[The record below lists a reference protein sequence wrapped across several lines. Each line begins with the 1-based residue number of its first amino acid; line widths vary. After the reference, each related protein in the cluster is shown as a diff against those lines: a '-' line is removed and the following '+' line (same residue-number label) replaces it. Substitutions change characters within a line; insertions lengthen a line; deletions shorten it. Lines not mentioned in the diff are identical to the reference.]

1 MKQAN
6 DILFS
11 ICTWSMVLS
20 LLLGGFV
27 IAPSII
33 MPHRVPG
40 IYSGLF
46 WIGIASIIVFVVSVM
61 LILKQSQRAN
71 RASAITELRAA
82 VREWKNGQFGEGEV
96 LSLSHRLEKQGPAER
111 EILIKE
117 IPTPMLHEVLRRD
130 ILPDPEILALAIA
143 ETAARHDRAALPL
156 LRDIYRDNSPEMIP
170 HPVRRAIMRGFETT
184 GNSRYASFLVG
195 QLNEP
200 DGDVLVGVIRA
211 LATCGTVKTVEPLF
225 RLGRDSM
232 NPFVRTA
239 AKDAIDAIQARLGT
253 VDAGWLSLPV
263 EPGLDGALSAPAT
276 DRTGSLSHIAT
287 KRKRR
292 RNDAMSDDKTIN
304 KTIGR
309 IVTAAIGV
317 VFMGFFITLLSRGES
332 AGFVLKSLFRIPFF
346 HVISAE
352 EFPNCE
358 ALMNGAWRR
367 GWKVLVYRGMVI
379 SGVPT
384 VHPAC
389 RFRNS

>member
-1 MKQAN
+1 MRQACHFLPIDVRKIPGFGSHSRNCDFRVAECRNNMKQAN

-11 ICTWSMVLS
+11 ICTWSLVLS

-27 IAPSII
+27 IVPTFL
-33 MPHRVPG
+33 MPHRVSG

-61 LILKQSQRAN
+61 LILKQSRRAN

-170 HPVRRAIMRGFETT
+170 HPVRRAIMRAFETT

-232 NPFVRTA
+232 NPFVHTA

-287 KRKRR
+287 KMK
-292 RNDAMSDDKTIN
+292 K
-304 KTIGR
+304 K
-309 IVTAAIGV
+309 
-317 VFMGFFITLLSRGES
+317 
-332 AGFVLKSLFRIPFF
+332 K
-346 HVISAE
+346 
-352 EFPNCE
+352 
-358 ALMNGAWRR
+358 
-367 GWKVLVYRGMVI
+367 K
-379 SGVPT
+379 
-384 VHPAC
+384 
-389 RFRNS
+389 